1 MPAFY
6 LHLYFK
12 RLKTPPQV
20 SLQRAHLEMQ
30 YDLKIY
36 NTMTLQK
43 EQFQTRVPGKVSMFV
58 CGPTVQGYAHL
69 GHARTNT
76 FYDVVAR
83 YLSHIGYEVNFL
95 MNITDIDE
103 RVTEAAKRLNV
114 DPMRMAENYT
124 RAFLEDME
132 GLKIYTV
139 TKYERVSNYI
149 QEMIGQVAT
158 ILREGRAYVAD
169 RTVFFDTSAFPDF
182 GKLSHQTPEQ
192 LSLRPLELSPKKRNL
207 TDFALWRPITLIE
220 GRWDSPWGRG
230 SPGWHI
236 QDTAVTLTNLGPQYD
251 IHGGAYELVYPHH
264 EAEIAQAETITK
276 VHPFVKYWVHSG
288 LVKFKGDKMSKS
300 VGNVYNIR
308 DVLKRHD
315 ADTLRL
321 YLLSHH
327 YREDIEFDE
336 KDLERMQQSYSA
348 MKERA
353 RSMEERR
360 ATKARRRDSGK
371 VLGPFYSAM
380 NDDFD
385 TPKAIAFMRQLIA
398 DGYAEKDQNQVELY
412 YESLRIIS
420 NILGV
425 NLFGR
430 LQ

>member
-1 MPAFY
+1 MP
-6 LHLYFK
+6 
-12 RLKTPPQV
+12 
-20 SLQRAHLEMQ
+20 
-30 YDLKIY
+30 YDLRVF

-43 EQFQTRVPGKVSMFV
+43 EQFQTRVPGKATMFV
-58 CGPTVQGYAHL
+58 CGPTVQGYAHI

-103 RVTEAAKRLNV
+103 RITETAKQQEV
-114 DPMRMAENYT
+114 DPMRMAESYT
-124 RAFLEDME
+124 KAFLEDME
-132 GLKIYTV
+132 SLKIYTV

-149 QEMIGQVAT
+149 REMIGQVAT
-158 ILREGRAYVAD
+158 ILSEGSAYSVD
-169 RTVFFDTSAFPDF
+169 GTIYFDTTRFHDF

-192 LSLRPLELSPKKRNL
+192 LSLRPLELSPKKKNL
-207 TDFALWRPITLIE
+207 NDFALWKAVSLVE
-220 GRWDSPWGRG
+220 GMWDSPWGRG

-236 QDTAVTLTNLGPQYD
+236 QDTAVTLNNLGSQYD
-251 IHGGAYELVYPHH
+251 IHGGAYELIYPHH

-276 VHPFVKYWVHSG
+276 VKPLVMYWVHSG
-288 LVKFKGDKMSKS
+288 LVKIRGDKMSKS
-300 VGNVYNIR
+300 MGNAYTIR
-308 DVLKRHD
+308 DILKKYD
-315 ADTLRL
+315 SDTLRL

-327 YREDIEFDE
+327 YREDIEFEE
-336 KDLERMQQSYSA
+336 KDVEKMQEVYASLRD
-348 MKERA
+348 KA

-371 VLGPFYSAM
+371 ILVPFYTAM

-385 TPKAIAFMRQLIA
+385 TPKAIAFMKQLVL
-398 DGYAEKDQNQVELY
+398 DGYSERDQNQVELY
-412 YESLRIIS
+412 YESLRITS

-430 LQ
+430 L

>member
-1 MPAFY
+1 MP
-6 LHLYFK
+6 
-12 RLKTPPQV
+12 
-20 SLQRAHLEMQ
+20 
-30 YDLKIY
+30 YDLKVF

-43 EQFQTRVPGKVSMFV
+43 EQFQTRAPGKVTMFV
-58 CGPTVQGYAHL
+58 CGPTVQGYAHI

-103 RVTEAAKRLNV
+103 RITETAKEQGV

-124 RAFLEDME
+124 KAFLEDME

-149 QEMIGQVAT
+149 REMIGQIAT
-158 ILREGRAYVAD
+158 ILRDGSAYVID
-169 RTVFFDTSAFPDF
+169 GTVYFDTTTFPDF
-182 GKLSHQTPEQ
+182 GKLSHQTAEQ
-192 LSLRPLELSPKKRNL
+192 LSLRPLELAPKKKNL
-207 TDFALWRPITLIE
+207 LDFSLWRPVSLVE
-220 GRWDSPWGRG
+220 GKWDSPWGRG

-236 QDTAVTLTNLGPQYD
+236 QDTAVTLNNFGSQYD
-251 IHGGAYELVYPHH
+251 LHGGAYELVYPHH
-264 EAEIAQAETITK
+264 EAEIALAETITK
-276 VHPFVKYWVHSG
+276 AKPFVKYWVHSG
-288 LVKFKGDKMSKS
+288 LVKIKGDKMSKS
-300 VGNVYNIR
+300 AGNVYNIR
-308 DVLKRHD
+308 DILKKYD
-315 ADTLRL
+315 SDTLRL

-336 KDLERMQQSYSA
+336 KDVAKMQEVYTA
-348 MKERA
+348 MREKA
-353 RSMEERR
+353 KSMEERR

-371 VLGPFYSAM
+371 ILAPFYAAM

-385 TPKAIAFMRQLIA
+385 TPKAIAFVRQLIM
-398 DGYAEKDQNQVELY
+398 DGYNEKDQNQVELY
-412 YESLRIIS
+412 YESLRITS

>member
-1 MPAFY
+1 
-6 LHLYFK
+6 
-12 RLKTPPQV
+12 
-20 SLQRAHLEMQ
+20 MQ
-30 YDLKIY
+30 YDLKVF

-43 EQFQTRVPGKVSMFV
+43 EPFQTRVPGKVAMFV
-58 CGPTVQGYAHL
+58 CGPTVQGYAHV

-95 MNITDIDE
+95 MNITDIDD
-103 RVTEAAKRLNV
+103 RITNVAKQQGV
-114 DPMRMAENYT
+114 DPVRMAENYT

-132 GLKIYTV
+132 GLKILTV

-149 QEMIGQVAT
+149 QEMLGQVAS
-158 ILREGRAYVAD
+158 ILREGSAYAVD
-169 RTVFFDTSAFPDF
+169 GTVYFDTTTFPDF
-182 GKLSHQTPEQ
+182 GKLSHQTAEQ
-192 LSLRPLELSPKKRNL
+192 LSLRPFELAPKKKNL
-207 TDFALWRPITLIE
+207 LDFALWRPVSLVE
-220 GRWDSPWGRG
+220 GKWDSPWGRG

-236 QDTAVTLTNLGPQYD
+236 QDTAVTLTNLGAQYD
-251 IHGGAYELVYPHH
+251 IHGGAYELIYPHH

-276 VHPFVKYWVHSG
+276 VKPLVKYWVHSG
-288 LVKFKGDKMSKS
+288 LVRINGEKMSKS
-300 VGNVYNIR
+300 AGNVHTIR
-308 DVLKRHD
+308 DVLKD
-315 ADTLRL
+315 YDSDTLRL

-336 KDLERMQQSYSA
+336 RKLKEMQSVYTA
-348 MKERA
+348 MREKA

-371 VLGPFYSAM
+371 ILGPFYSAL

-385 TPKAIAFMRQLIA
+385 TPKAIEFMGQLIE
-398 DGYAEKDQNQVELY
+398 DGHNEKDQNQVELY
-412 YESLRIIS
+412 YESLRITS

>member
-1 MPAFY
+1 
-6 LHLYFK
+6 
-12 RLKTPPQV
+12 
-20 SLQRAHLEMQ
+20 MQ
-30 YDLKIY
+30 NGLKIF

-43 EQFQTRVPGKVSMFV
+43 ELFQPLAPGKVTMFV
-58 CGPTVQGYAHL
+58 CGPTVQGYSHL

-83 YLSHIGYEVNFL
+83 YLSHVGYEVNFL
-95 MNITDIDE
+95 MNITDVDDGI
-103 RVTEAAKRLNV
+103 TEEAKREGTNPV
-114 DPMRMAENYT
+114 RMAEKYT
-124 RAFLEDME
+124 RTFLEDME
-132 GLKIYTV
+132 ALKIYTV

-149 QEMIGQVAT
+149 QEMIGQVAS
-158 ILREGRAYVAD
+158 ILREGSAYVTD
-169 RTVFFDTSAFPDF
+169 GTVYFDTSTFPDF
-182 GKLSHQTPEQ
+182 GKLSHQTADQ
-192 LSLRPLELSPKKRNL
+192 LSLRPLELSPKKKNL
-207 TDFALWRPITLIE
+207 LDFALWRPVVLLE

-251 IHGGAYELVYPHH
+251 IHGGAYELIYPHH

-276 VHPFVKYWVHSG
+276 IKPFVKYWVHSG
-288 LVKFKGDKMSKS
+288 LVKINGNKMSKS
-300 VGNVYNIR
+300 LGNAYNIR
-308 DVLKRHD
+308 DILKKYES
-315 ADTLRL
+315 DTLRL

-327 YREDIEFDE
+327 YREDIDFEE
-336 KDLERMQQSYSA
+336 KDLERMEEAYVTMREKA
-348 MKERA
+348 K
-353 RSMEERR
+353 SMEERR

-371 VLGPFYSAM
+371 ILSPFYSSM

-398 DGYAEKDQNQVELY
+398 DGYSEKDQNQVELY
-412 YESLRIIS
+412 YESLRITS

>member
-1 MPAFY
+1 
-6 LHLYFK
+6 
-12 RLKTPPQV
+12 
-20 SLQRAHLEMQ
+20 MQ
-30 YDLKIY
+30 YDLKVF

-43 EQFQTRVPGKVSMFV
+43 EQFQTIVPGKVTMFV
-58 CGPTVQGYAHL
+58 CGPTVQGYAHV

-103 RVTEAAKRLNV
+103 RITETAKQQGV
-114 DPMRMAENYT
+114 DPVRMAENYT
-124 RAFLEDME
+124 KAFLEDME

-149 QEMIGQVAT
+149 REMIGQVAT
-158 ILREGRAYVAD
+158 ILRDGSAYVVD
-169 RTVFFDTSAFPDF
+169 GTVYFDTTTFPDF
-182 GKLSHQTPEQ
+182 GKLSHQTAEQ
-192 LSLRPLELSPKKRNL
+192 LSLRPLELAPKKKNL
-207 TDFALWRPITLIE
+207 LDFALWRPITLVE
-220 GRWDSPWGRG
+220 GKWDSPWGRG

-236 QDTAVTLTNLGPQYD
+236 QDTAVTLNNLGSQYD
-251 IHGGAYELVYPHH
+251 LHGGAYELVYPHH

-276 VHPFVKYWVHSG
+276 VKPLVKYWIHSG
-288 LVKFKGDKMSKS
+288 LVKIKGDKMSKTA
-300 VGNVYNIR
+300 GNVYNIR
-308 DVLKRHD
+308 DILKKYD
-315 ADTLRL
+315 SDSLRL

-336 KDLERMQQSYSA
+336 KDLEKMQEVYTTMREKA
-348 MKERA
+348 K
-353 RSMEERR
+353 SMEERR

-371 VLGPFYSAM
+371 VLVPFYSAM

-385 TPKAIAFMRQLIA
+385 TPKAIAFMRQLIT
-398 DGYAEKDQNQVELY
+398 DGHNEKDQNQVELY
-412 YESLRIIS
+412 YESLRITS

-425 NLFGR
+425 NLFGH